1 MHPAVAPAVVGAATA
16 GEMTGNAALFARRIP
31 DALWHTLVARG
42 LLDPDLPLPL
52 HDRARPGAHP

>member
-1 MHPAVAPAVVGAATA
+1 MA
-16 GEMTGNAALFARRIP
+16 GNAALFARRIP